1 MTMTT
6 NIYKAFLASPGDTKD
21 ERLIAEK
28 IVAEINNT
36 LGEHHNFIVKLLKWE
51 NDTYPDFGVDGQDVI
66 NNQIGMDYDI
76 FIGIMWKK
84 FGTKTGRA
92 ESGTIEEFDRAYEKL
107 KEKGDVKIMFYFNS
121 AAIPQDQLD
130 IEQFEK
136 VKGFKK
142 KVGVLGG
149 YYWTYDTLETF
160 EKDLRKHLQK
170 HLLGLT
176 TNQTTSITVAETKIA
191 KPLIPEIHPYFFKY
205 LNDTEANFA
214 HSKADIIPLTDIYIA
229 PDLRDMN
236 NPKKGTTY
244 KVVNLDTLTDAIDVE
259 GIKFALIGN
268 ESSGKTA
275 NCKYLYTKYF
285 NSGLLPVFLNG
296 TDINNNIR
304 SEAIRKIVE
313 EKITE
318 QYETPFAI
326 EDFHID
332 RFLIII
338 DDFHKSAKG
347 NNRYWATLIKNIESE
362 FKNII
367 LTGNSLMPI
376 ENVTKQDAFRNLEIY
391 NILEFGPKFRT
402 ELVNKWYILGL
413 DEKFIDRNEL
423 LRKHDNAIAH
433 IKTIIGKNYIPA
445 YPFYLLSILQ
455 AMESGNAQNPNYSI
469 HGFYYEL
476 IINESF
482 TRAVKDKKEISL
494 YYNYLT
500 YFSYFLFEQGVK
512 EISINEF
519 KQFHDSYCDKHDLTY
534 SFETIVRTFEAAKL
548 LFVNK
553 KVHIKENY
561 VYYFF
566 VAKYIANNI
575 SKQTT
580 KDLVTKMS
588 IRIFKDEYASIVM
601 FVTHLSKDEF
611 IIEELIKN
619 ANSIFPEIMPA
630 MLQDDIKGINELI
643 SSLPKQI
650 LELVDVEAKR
660 DEEVDEQEETERE
673 EKENE
678 FDKEKSNYD
687 DFKLEDDIS
696 TIDFYAKITLAL
708 KTIDILG
715 QVTKKHWGEID
726 GEQKL
731 RLVMATYNLGLRT
744 LNIYLQ
750 HLQNNSN
757 EIIEH
762 IKEIIVEKHIKDR
775 FALKEKIE
783 ETARDF
789 VFKLCFISAWG
800 ITKRIANSIGYDK
813 LKNSFEKA
821 LLNQPTNSVKLID
834 LCIKLGYSGIPM
846 DEVEEYKKVMG
857 KNNLS
862 FVVLQNL
869 IIDHMYMFDTD
880 YKLKQKVCSILNIS
894 IEEQLRIDATS
905 KVKRTN

>member
-1 MTMTT
+1 MTMTSY
-6 NIYKAFLASPGDTKD
+6 IYKAFLASPGDTKD
-21 ERLIAEK
+21 ERDIAEK

-36 LGEHHNFIVKLLKWE
+36 LGEHHNFIIKLLKWE
-51 NDTYPDFGVDGQDVI
+51 NDTYPDFGADGQDVI

-76 FIGIMWKK
+76 FIGVMWKK

-92 ESGTIEEFDRAYEKL
+92 ESGTIEEFDRAFEKH
-107 KEKGDVKIMFYFNS
+107 KKGDVKIMFYFNL
-121 AAIPQDQLD
+121 ADIPQDQLE

-136 VKGFKK
+136 VKEFKK
-142 KVGVLGG
+142 KVSDLGC
-149 YYWTYDTLETF
+149 YYWQYDTLETF

-170 HLLGLT
+170 HLLSLIPKQST
-176 TNQTTSITVAETKIA
+176 IAEILQTKKA
-191 KPLIPEIHPYFFKY
+191 KQLIPEIHSNFSRY
-205 LNDTEANFA
+205 LDDTEANFA
-214 HSKADIIPLTDIYIA
+214 HSKAEIIPLSDIYIA

-236 NPKKGTTY
+236 NSKKSNYY
-244 KVVNLDTLTDAIDVE
+244 KVINLDTLTDSIDVE

-275 NCKYLYTKYF
+275 NCKYLFIKYF
-285 NSGLLPVFLNG
+285 NSGLLPVLLNG

-304 SEAIRKIVE
+304 TEAIRKIVE

-318 QYETPFAI
+318 QYEISFTI
-326 EDFHID
+326 DDFHIE
-332 RFLIII
+332 RFIIII

-347 NNRYWATLIKNIESE
+347 NNKYWATLVKNIESG
-362 FKNII
+362 FKNVV

-376 ENVTKQDAFRNLEIY
+376 ENVTKQDAFQNLEIY
-391 NILEFGPKFRT
+391 NLLEFGPKFRA
-402 ELVNKWYILGL
+402 EIVNKWYTLGV
-413 DEKFIDRNEL
+413 DKKFIDRNEL
-423 LRKHDNAIAH
+423 LRKHDNAMAH

-500 YFSYFLFEQGVK
+500 YFSYFLFEQGIK
-512 EISINEF
+512 EITIDEF
-519 KQFHDSYCDKHDLTY
+519 KQFHIAYCEKHDLTY
-534 SFETIVRTFEAAKL
+534 SFETIIRTFEAAKL
-548 LFVNK
+548 LYVNK

-575 SKQTT
+575 SKQVT

-588 IRIFKDEYASIVM
+588 IRIFKDEYASIIM

-650 LELVDVEAKR
+650 LELVEVEEKR
-660 DEEVDEQEETERE
+660 DEEINEQEETERVE
-673 EKENE
+673 NENE

-687 DFKLEDDIS
+687 DFNLEDDIL

-731 RLVMATYNLGLRT
+731 SLVMATYNLGLRT
-744 LNIYLQ
+744 LSVYLQ
-750 HLQNNSN
+750 HLQDNSK

-762 IKEIIVEKHIKDR
+762 IKEIILERHIKDR
-775 FALKEKIE
+775 FTLKEKIE

-800 ITKRIANSIGYDK
+800 ITKRIASSIGYDK

-846 DEVEEYKKVMG
+846 EEIESYKKVME
-857 KNNLS
+857 KNKLS

-880 YKLKQKVCSILNIS
+880 YKTKQKVCSTLNIS